1 MIRYCELVTLLIV
14 ILQVSSSSAIESVC
28 LKLLKVLVEN
38 TKKEL
43 SRIQA
48 ELSSTNRNLNFS

>member
-1 MIRYCELVTLLIV
+1 MIRYFELVTLLIV
-14 ILQVSSSSAIESVC
+14 ILQVSSSSAIDSLC
-28 LKLLKVLVEN
+28 LELLKVLVEN

>member
-1 MIRYCELVTLLIV
+1 
-14 ILQVSSSSAIESVC
+14 
-28 LKLLKVLVEN
+28 VLVEN

-48 ELSSTNRNLNFS
+48 ELSSTNRNLNFSNQQMEAISTKLPVDKSDLKSYFP

>member
-14 ILQVSSSSAIESVC
+14 ILQVSSSRAIDSLC
-28 LKLLKVLVEN
+28 LELLKVLVEN

>member
-1 MIRYCELVTLLIV
+1 MDL
-14 ILQVSSSSAIESVC
+14 ES
-28 LKLLKVLVEN
+28 LKVLVEN

-48 ELSSTNRNLNFS
+48 ELSSINRNLNFS

>member
-1 MIRYCELVTLLIV
+1 MIRYCELAILLVV
-14 ILQVSSSSAIESVC
+14 IMQVSSNSAIESVC
-28 LKLLKVLVEN
+28 LVLLKVLVEN

>member
-14 ILQVSSSSAIESVC
+14 ILQVSSSSAIDSLC
-28 LKLLKVLVEN
+28 LELLKVLVEN

>member
-1 MIRYCELVTLLIV
+1 MIRYFELVTLLIV
-14 ILQVSSSSAIESVC
+14 ILQVSSSRAIDSLC
-28 LKLLKVLVEN
+28 LELLKVLVEN